1 MFITRPRMTV
11 ALAAVAALSLTGCGD
26 ADTGPT
32 TEHGTS
38 ASATATASAPAQA
51 QHNDADVT
59 FLRMMYPHH
68 AQAVEMARLVP
79 SHTDNPQV
87 RALAASIEQA
97 QAPEMQQITTLLQS
111 FGQPAPS
118 TGEGHQ
124 GHGMTSTPTG
134 MPGMPMSGTPMPGMP
149 MSGTP
154 MPGMM
159 SAEQMAALQAASG
172 PEFDR
177 QWLTMMIEHHTGAI
191 AMAETE
197 LADGKNPDAQAL
209 ARAIIKAQQA
219 EIDQMR
225 TMLGQS

>member
-1 MFITRPRMTV
+1 MFITRPRITIVLAVVTV
-11 ALAAVAALSLTGCGD
+11 LSLAGCGD
-26 ADTGPT
+26 ADTGHT

-38 ASATATASAPAQA
+38 TSAPATA
-51 QHNDADVT
+51 PARAEHNDADVT

-68 AQAVEMARLVP
+68 AQAVEMAELVP
-79 SHTDNPQV
+79 GHTDNQQV

-118 TGEGHQ
+118 VDQGHQ
-124 GHGMTSTPTG
+124 GHD
-134 MPGMPMSGTPMPGMP
+134 MP
-149 MSGTP
+149 GTP

-172 PEFDR
+172 PDFDR

-197 LADGKNPDAQAL
+197 LAGGTNPDAQAL
-209 ARAIIKAQQA
+209 ARTIITAQQA

-225 TMLGQS
+225 AMLGQS